1 MGKSQDTLPYTI
13 PQYGPNDTLLVG
25 ARIEMQTL
33 IPFQWLDWYVVTAQ
47 LTKKQAKKLR
57 EKNRLRNAVLVTYPY
72 AKAAASILLEMENHL
87 ATLSTD
93 KEKKEYIRTKED
105 ELKKKFTDP
114 LTNLSVYQGKVLMK
128 LINRETG
135 KNCYDIIKE
144 YRGGLSA
151 RFWQTVAFVFSSNL
165 KQPYN
170 PNGDDQE
177 IESYVLEAQKMYF
190 GRY

>member
-135 KNCYDIIKE
+135 NNCYDIIKE